1 MLTSTTLD
9 HSISMNF
16 KPERISKCASIE
28 LNGSIDKVFPLFGPI
43 REKAWAEGWDPE
55 ILYSISGD
63 LEEHMIFRTK
73 AHSHSEEFYTWI
85 IAQFSQE
92 QHRIEYTVST
102 SNRIWFIR
110 IDCSANGEKTIAKIC
125 YTYTSLTPEG
135 SELNREALKRMYAH
149 DLSDWQRAI
158 NYYLKNGKLLSGQ

>member
-9 HSISMNF
+9 HSLSMDF
-16 KPERISKCASIE
+16 KTERISKCAIIE
-28 LNGSIDKVFPLFGPI
+28 LDGSVDNVFPLFGPI

-55 ILYSISGD
+55 ILYCTSGEV
-63 LEEHMIFRTK
+63 EERMIFRTK
-73 AHSHSEEFYTWI
+73 AHHLSEKFYTWVI
-85 IAQFSQE
+85 TQFSPE
-92 QHRIEYTVST
+92 QHQIEYTVST

-110 IDCSANGEKTIAKIC
+110 IECSPKAENTIASIC
-125 YTYTSLTPEG
+125 YTYTSLTPKG